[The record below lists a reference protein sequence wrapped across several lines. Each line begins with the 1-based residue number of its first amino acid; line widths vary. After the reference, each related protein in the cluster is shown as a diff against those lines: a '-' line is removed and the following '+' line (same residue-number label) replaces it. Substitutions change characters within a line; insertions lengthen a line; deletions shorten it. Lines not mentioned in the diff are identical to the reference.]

1 MLKGPQELP
10 KKINKYGKT
19 YLNTGNAEKISTN
32 QVTIS
37 YKRCKNQAIQKYSV
51 WNIILTIDT
60 HKTVIVDRN
69 AHHNIE
75 DNE

>member
-51 WNIILTIDT
+51 
-60 HKTVIVDRN
+60 
-69 AHHNIE
+69 
-75 DNE
+75 